1 MTNRSA
7 DDRVSPV
14 VGRPPLVVVFVAM
27 VVIALG
33 ELGGAVLSQLRPATA
48 RWAAARVAANPQA
61 HGLTGAAEYDETVRE
76 QAVFATEAG
85 LSFFHT
91 HAEGTGLVLFF
102 AATLVASV
110 VRRRA
115 TRAAL
120 HALLT
125 VGALFPLGY
134 LVYAFAVLQLG
145 RDAGVQFAERW
156 VLTPL
161 GSSAILGLLGLAAVL
176 ASPRGGPGIPGG
188 R

>member
-1 MTNRSA
+1 M
-7 DDRVSPV
+7 
-14 VGRPPLVVVFVAM
+14 GRPPLIVVFVAI

-48 RWAAARVAANPQA
+48 RWAAARIAANPTV
-61 HGLTGAAEYDETVRE
+61 HGLTGSAEYDDTVRE
-76 QAVFATEAG
+76 RTVFATEAG

-110 VRRRA
+110 VRWRAARA
-115 TRAAL
+115 TL
-120 HALLT
+120 YTLLT
-125 VGALFPLGY
+125 LGALFPLGY
-134 LVYAFAVLQLG
+134 LVYALAVLSLG
-145 RDAGVQFAERW
+145 RDSGIELAETW

-161 GSSAILGLLGLAAVL
+161 GSAAIAGLVGLAL
-176 ASPRGGPGIPGG
+176 ALAR

>member
-1 MTNRSA
+1 
-7 DDRVSPV
+7 
-14 VGRPPLVVVFVAM
+14 VGRPPLIVVFVAI

-48 RWAAARVAANPQA
+48 RWAAARITANPTV
-61 HGLTGAAEYDETVRE
+61 HGLTGSAEYDDAVRE
-76 QAVFATEAG
+76 RTIFATEAG

-110 VRRRA
+110 VRPRA
-115 TRAAL
+115 VRAAL
-120 HALLT
+120 YALLAL
-125 VGALFPLGY
+125 GALFPLGY
-134 LVYAFAVLQLG
+134 LLYALAVLGLG
-145 RDAGVQFAERW
+145 RDSGIDLAETW

-161 GSSAILGLLGLAAVL
+161 GSAAIAGLIGLVL
-176 ASPRGGPGIPGG
+176 ALAR

>member
-1 MTNRSA
+1 M
-7 DDRVSPV
+7 
-14 VGRPPLVVVFVAM
+14 GRPPLIVVFVAI

-48 RWAAARVAANPQA
+48 RWAAARIAANPTA
-61 HGLTGAAEYDETVRE
+61 HGLTGSAEYDDTVRE
-76 QAVFATEAG
+76 RTVFATEAG

-110 VRRRA
+110 VRLRA
-115 TRAAL
+115 ARAAL
-120 HALLT
+120 YALLT
-125 VGALFPLGY
+125 LGALFPLGY
-134 LVYAFAVLQLG
+134 LVYALAVLRLG
-145 RDAGVQFAERW
+145 RDSGIELAETW

-161 GSSAILGLLGLAAVL
+161 GSAAIAGLIGLVL
-176 ASPRGGPGIPGG
+176 ALAR

>member
-1 MTNRSA
+1 M
-7 DDRVSPV
+7 
-14 VGRPPLVVVFVAM
+14 GRPPLIVVFVAI

-48 RWAAARVAANPQA
+48 RWAAARIAANPTA
-61 HGLTGAAEYDETVRE
+61 HGLTGSAEYDDTVRE
-76 QAVFATEAG
+76 RTIFATEAG

-110 VRRRA
+110 VRLRA
-115 TRAAL
+115 ARAAL
-120 HALLT
+120 YALLT
-125 VGALFPLGY
+125 LGALFPLGY
-134 LVYAFAVLQLG
+134 LVYALAVLRLG
-145 RDAGVQFAERW
+145 RDSGIELAETW

-161 GSSAILGLLGLAAVL
+161 GSAAIAGLIGLVL
-176 ASPRGGPGIPGG
+176 ALAR

>member
-1 MTNRSA
+1 M
-7 DDRVSPV
+7 
-14 VGRPPLVVVFVAM
+14 GRPPLIVVFVAI

-48 RWAAARVAANPQA
+48 RWAAARIAANPSV
-61 HGLTGAAEYDETVRE
+61 HGLTGSPEYDDAVRE
-76 QAVFATEAG
+76 RTVFATEAG

-110 VRRRA
+110 VQWRAARA
-115 TRAAL
+115 TL
-120 HALLT
+120 YALLT
-125 VGALFPLGY
+125 LGALFPLGY
-134 LVYAFAVLQLG
+134 LVYALAVLSLG
-145 RDAGVQFAERW
+145 RDSGIEIAETW

-161 GSSAILGLLGLAAVL
+161 GSAAIAGLAGLAAAL
-176 ASPRGGPGIPGG
+176 AR

>member
-1 MTNRSA
+1 
-7 DDRVSPV
+7 
-14 VGRPPLVVVFVAM
+14 VGRPPLIVVFVAI

-48 RWAAARVAANPQA
+48 RWAAARIAANPTV
-61 HGLTGAAEYDETVRE
+61 HGLTGSAEYDDTVRE
-76 QAVFATEAG
+76 RTVFATEAG

-110 VRRRA
+110 VRWRAARA
-115 TRAAL
+115 TL
-120 HALLT
+120 YTLLT
-125 VGALFPLGY
+125 LGALFPLGY
-134 LVYAFAVLQLG
+134 LVYALAVLSLG
-145 RDAGVQFAERW
+145 RDSGIELAETW

-161 GSSAILGLLGLAAVL
+161 GSAAIAGLVGLAL
-176 ASPRGGPGIPGG
+176 ALAR